1 MRDQCLSAGR
11 DSRRYAVGCFTTIT
25 LAPKTQTDL
34 VHWTKPTLVMTLQD
48 LLARD
53 PAGSYDAYYSLLD
66 PAAPDRNLTV
76 VVERSY
82 LYYVGLNYINN
93 EDRVLFRQPIRLSLN
108 Q

>member
-1 MRDQCLSAGR
+1 
-11 DSRRYAVGCFTTIT
+11 
-25 LAPKTQTDL
+25 
-34 VHWTKPTLVMTLQD
+34 MTLQD

-82 LYYVGLNYINN
+82 LYSEL
-93 EDRVLFRQPIRLSLN
+93 L
-108 Q
+108 